1 MGGDV
6 EALIAHHG
14 FAAVRVSHHHLGLL
28 RTGAQGAAIG
38 GERAF
43 PHPALQHAG
52 AVGQDFDRGR
62 IERHAAEHRDRI
74 RGRQRV
80 QRPRVLGHAHPSQVD
95 RRRRRTSEHIAGLV
109 SHQAVGIIFL
119 PARHAANVAGA
130 GRVCVD
136 LPAGADHAPTP
147 RLADLVAQRE
157 RLLLLGGHA
166 GHAVVHQHPGSGR
179 RDGSAL
185 GAITGHAL
193 GLKPIGRQIQGNR
206 GGGLVHNKA
215 HSQRLGAHR
224 LRLTRGKLES
234 DLAPRGRLGEPLAVL
249 LPERERIRLGLAA
262 DDRHQE
268 RGRHA
273 VGHRCAGR
281 RCSQQHQGQDPA
293 KHGSPPHGDGDG
305 LAVDGDRKHFGTL
318 ARLGLVSHRG
328 PR

>member
-1 MGGDV
+1 MAEQRGGDV
-6 EALIAHHG
+6 EALIVHHG

-38 GERAF
+38 RERPS

-95 RRRRRTSEHIAGLV
+95 RRGRGTGEHIAGLV
-109 SHQAVGIIFL
+109 SHQAVGIVFL

-130 GRVCVD
+130 RRVGVD

-166 GHAVVHQHPGSGR
+166 GHAVVHQHPGSGW

-193 GLKPIGRQIQGNR
+193 GLEPIGRQLQGYR
-206 GGGLVHNKA
+206 RGGLVHSKA
-215 HSQRLGAHR
+215 HTQRLGAHR
-224 LRLTRGKLES
+224 LRLTRGKLEP
-234 DLAPRGRLGEPLAVL
+234 DLAPRGRLGEPLTAL

-268 RGRHA
+268 RGGHA
-273 VGHRCAGR
+273 VGHRSAGR
-281 RCSQQHQGQDPA
+281 RCSQQQHGQGPA
-293 KHGSPPHGDGDG
+293 THGSPPP
-305 LAVDGDRKHFGTL
+305 
-318 ARLGLVSHRG
+318 RG
-328 PR
+328 P